1 MMRRTARIIDNPR
14 VIEVLATSHALQR
27 WWDAP
32 PPPRD
37 GRKLED
43 AVWRGAMSPVLE
55 EDPPA
60 SDSGFFSFTEA
71 PGSPPL
77 EDART
82 LPAERIIE
90 MKDKI
95 HERKEHL
102 RQVCDPPVD
111 SINRLLPGEGGGA
124 AVPRGA
130 SRRAGPSQHFARHH
144 LAPLLWEAFGHL
156 TLCAGN
162 RDTVAV
168 GHLLHCLTIIVLRT
182 VALILY

>member
-1 MMRRTARIIDNPR
+1 MEDLVPRQDISGKLDDKLCDPATAGSWRTPCGGETCRRSWRRIR
-14 VIEVLATSHALQR
+14 
-27 WWDAP
+27 P
-32 PPPRD
+32 PPTLASSPSPR
-37 GRKLED
+37 RR
-43 AVWRGAMSPVLE
+43 ARPR
-55 EDPPA
+55 
-60 SDSGFFSFTEA
+60 
-71 PGSPPL
+71 PGTGTG
-77 EDART
+77 T

-102 RQVCDPPVD
+102 RQVSDPPVD

-144 LAPLLWEAFGHL
+144 LAPLLWETFGHL

-168 GHLLHCLTIIVLRT
+168 GHLLHCLTINVLRT
-182 VALILY
+182 VAVILYWCEIPEAMR